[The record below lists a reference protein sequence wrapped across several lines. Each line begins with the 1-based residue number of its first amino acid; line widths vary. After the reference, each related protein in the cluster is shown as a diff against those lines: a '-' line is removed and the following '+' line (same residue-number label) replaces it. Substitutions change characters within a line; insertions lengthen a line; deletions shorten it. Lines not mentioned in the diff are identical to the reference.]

1 MKTFDEIYTGI
12 SQLRRLIDQAEQHG
26 LLNPATVMP
35 HMETLQEIQAA
46 LREYA
51 SLHLEMAPRILARG
65 YIEAKS

>member
-1 MKTFDEIYTGI
+1 MKTFEELYTGI
-12 SQLRRLIDQAEQHG
+12 TDLRKLVDQAEKQG
-26 LLNPATVMP
+26 LLNQTTATP
-35 HMETLQEIQAA
+35 HLETLQCIQTA

>member
-12 SQLRRLIDQAEQHG
+12 ASLRKLVDEAEKQG
-26 LLNPATVMP
+26 LLNPTTATP
-35 HMETLQEIQAA
+35 HLETLQEIQTA

-51 SLHLEMAPRILARG
+51 SLHLTMAPRILARG

>member
-12 SQLRRLIDQAEQHG
+12 NLRSRLIDQAEKQG
-26 LLNPATVMP
+26 LLNPTTATP
-35 HMETLQEIQAA
+35 HLETLQEIQTA

>member
-1 MKTFDEIYTGI
+1 MKTFDELYTGI
-12 SQLRRLIDQAEQHG
+12 AALRKLVVQAENADIILPSEQGAH
-26 LLNPATVMP
+26 LDM
-35 HMETLQEIQAA
+35 LQDVQSA